1 MRKSE
6 FKKYIR
12 EQILNTLQESDLNE
26 KTVVVADADE
36 ANKVDAGPD
45 DTVVTKGADQ
55 MNEDSKKKA

>member
-12 EQILNTLQESDLNE
+12 EQILNTLQEADLNE

-36 ANKVDAGPD
+36 ANKIDAGPD
-45 DTVVTKGADQ
+45 DTVVTKDADSG
-55 MNEDSKKKA
+55 M